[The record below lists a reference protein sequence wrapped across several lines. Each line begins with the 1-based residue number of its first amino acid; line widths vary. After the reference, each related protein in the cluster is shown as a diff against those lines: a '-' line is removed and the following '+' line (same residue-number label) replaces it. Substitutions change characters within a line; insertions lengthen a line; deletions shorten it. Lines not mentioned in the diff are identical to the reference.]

1 MKIRIFALLGLMVAF
16 IGHVLAADVKA
27 EDGRYAQTIVVAQDG
42 SGDYKTINEAL
53 KKVRGDF
60 EDPVRI
66 YVKDGVYKEKVL
78 VNYTLKNVTIEGES
92 RKGTVISNGD
102 YAQLNNMGTSGS
114 YTMRIDGNNITLKNM
129 TIENTAGPVGQAV
142 ALHTTGDKIHVIDCD
157 ILGNQDTLYATGHN
171 SRDLF
176 DNCYIEGTVDFIFGA
191 ATALFRNCHLHAKR
205 DGYLTAA
212 STPKENLVGYVF
224 HKCKVT
230 ADPDAKNVY
239 LGRPWRP
246 YASTFFIDCELPDG
260 INTKG
265 WHNWGK
271 EENEKTA
278 RYGEYNC
285 KGQGAKENERV
296 GWRKTLNALDAA
308 ELTDPGR
315 IFTRGSAWIPE

>member
-1 MKIRIFALLGLMVAF
+1 MKRKIIAFLMLVVLIGQTCAAEEGLYS
-16 IGHVLAADVKA
+16 K
-27 EDGRYAQTIVVAQDG
+27 TITVAQDG
-42 SGDYKTINEAL
+42 SGDYTTINEAL

-66 YVKDGVYKEKVL
+66 FVKNGVYKEKIL
-78 VNYTLKNVTIEGES
+78 INNTLKNVTLEGES

-114 YTMRIDGNNITLKNM
+114 YTMRIDGNDITLKNM

-212 STPKENLVGYVF
+212 STPKDNLVGYVF

-230 ADPDAKNVY
+230 ADADAKNVY

-246 YASTFFIDCELPDG
+246 YASTFFIDCDLPEG
-260 INTKG
+260 INAKG
-265 WHNWGK
+265 WHNWGNA
-271 EENEKTA
+271 ENEKTA
-278 RYGEYNC
+278 RYGEYKC
-285 KGQGAKENERV
+285 KGAGSDEKSRV
-296 GWRKTLNALDAA
+296 EWRKAINAQDAA
-308 ELTDPGR
+308 ELTDPER
-315 IFTRGSAWIPE
+315 IFFRNSVWVP

>member
-1 MKIRIFALLGLMVAF
+1 MKIKILALVTMLMGFMGQVW
-16 IGHVLAADVKA
+16 AADGHYSK
-27 EDGRYAQTIVVAQDG
+27 TITVAQDG
-42 SGDYKTINEAL
+42 TGDYKTINEAL

-60 EDPVRI
+60 DDPVRI
-66 YVKDGVYKEKVL
+66 FVKNGVYKEKVL
-78 VNYTLKNVTIEGES
+78 VNNTLKNVTIEGES

-102 YAQLNNMGTSGS
+102 YASLNNMGTSGS
-114 YTMRIDGNNITLKNM
+114 YTMRIDGNDITLKNM
-129 TIENTAGPVGQAV
+129 TIENTAGQVGQAV

-224 HKCKVT
+224 HNCKVT
-230 ADPDAKNVY
+230 ADPEAKNVH

-246 YASTFFIDCELPDG
+246 YASTFFINCELPKN
-260 INTKG
+260 INPKG
-265 WHNWGK
+265 WHNWGNA
-271 EENEKTA
+271 ENEKTA
-278 RYGEYNC
+278 RYGEYKC
-285 KGQGAKENERV
+285 TGPGADEKERV

-315 IFTRGSAWIPE
+315 IFARNSVWIPD

>member
-1 MKIRIFALLGLMVAF
+1 MKIKILAFMTMLIGF
-16 IGHVLAADVKA
+16 IGQIWAA
-27 EDGRYAQTIVVAQDG
+27 EEGQYAKTITVAQDG
-42 SGDYKTINEAL
+42 TGDYKTINEAL

-60 EDPVRI
+60 DDPVRI
-66 YVKDGVYKEKVL
+66 FVKDGVYKEKVL
-78 VNYTLKNVTIEGES
+78 VNNTLKNVTIEGES

-102 YAQLNNMGTSGS
+102 YASLNNMGTSGS
-114 YTMRIDGNNITLKNM
+114 YTMRIDGNDITLKNM
-129 TIENTAGPVGQAV
+129 TIENTAGQVGQAV

-224 HKCKVT
+224 HNCKVT
-230 ADPDAKNVY
+230 ADPEAKNVH

-246 YASTFFIDCELPDG
+246 YASTFFINCELPKG
-260 INTKG
+260 INPKG
-265 WHNWGK
+265 WHNWGN

-278 RYGEYNC
+278 R
-285 KGQGAKENERV
+285 
-296 GWRKTLNALDAA
+296 
-308 ELTDPGR
+308 
-315 IFTRGSAWIPE
+315 

>member
-1 MKIRIFALLGLMVAF
+1 MKIKILALVTVLLGFMGQVW
-16 IGHVLAADVKA
+16 AAEEGQYTK
-27 EDGRYAQTIVVAQDG
+27 TITVAQDG
-42 SGDYKTINEAL
+42 TGDYKTINEAL

-60 EDPVRI
+60 DDPVRI
-66 YVKDGVYKEKVL
+66 FVKDGVYKEKVL
-78 VNYTLKNVTIEGES
+78 VNNTLKNVTIEGES

-102 YAQLNNMGTSGS
+102 YASLNNMGTSGS
-114 YTMRIDGNNITLKNM
+114 YTMRIDGNDITLKNM
-129 TIENTAGPVGQAV
+129 TIENTAGQVGQAV
-142 ALHTTGDKIHVIDCD
+142 ALHTTGDKIHVINCD

-224 HKCKVT
+224 HNCKVT
-230 ADPDAKNVY
+230 ADPEAKNVH

-246 YASTFFIDCELPDG
+246 YASTFFINCELPKN
-260 INTKG
+260 ISPKG
-265 WHNWGK
+265 WHNWGNA
-271 EENEKTA
+271 ENEKTA
-278 RYGEYNC
+278 RYGEYKC
-285 KGQGAKENERV
+285 SGPGADEKERV

-315 IFTRGSAWIPE
+315 IFARNSVWIPD

>member
-1 MKIRIFALLGLMVAF
+1 MKRRIFALLGLTIAF
-16 IGHVLAADVKA
+16 MAQLWAA
-27 EDGRYAQTIVVAQDG
+27 EEGRYTQTITVAQDG
-42 SGDYKTINEAL
+42 TGDYKTINEAL
-53 KKVRGDF
+53 KKLRGDF

-66 YVKDGVYKEKVL
+66 YVKDGKYDEKVL

-92 RKGTVISNGD
+92 RKGTVITHGD
-102 YAQLNNMGTSGS
+102 YASLNNMGTSGS
-114 YTMRIDGNNITLKNM
+114 YTMRIDGNNVTLKNL
-129 TIENTAGPVGQAV
+129 TIENRAGHVGQAV

-191 ATALFRNCHLHAKR
+191 ATALFRNCHIHAKS

-212 STPKENLVGYVF
+212 STPKENKVGYVF
-224 HKCKVT
+224 DHCKVT
-230 ADPDAKNVY
+230 ADPEAKKVY
-239 LGRPWRP
+239 LGRTWRP
-246 YASTFFIDCELPDG
+246 YASTFFINCELPEA
-260 INTKG
+260 IHPEG

-271 EENEKTA
+271 EDNEKTA

-285 KGQGAKENERV
+285 KGAGAKEDKRV
-296 GWRKTLNALDAA
+296 GWRKALNTLDAA

-315 IFTRGSAWIPE
+315 IFARNSVWIPE

>member
-1 MKIRIFALLGLMVAF
+1 MGQVW
-16 IGHVLAADVKA
+16 AADGHYSK
-27 EDGRYAQTIVVAQDG
+27 TITVAQDG
-42 SGDYKTINEAL
+42 TGDYKTINEAL

-60 EDPVRI
+60 DDPVRI
-66 YVKDGVYKEKVL
+66 FVKNGVYKEKVL
-78 VNYTLKNVTIEGES
+78 VNNTLKNVTIEGES

-102 YAQLNNMGTSGS
+102 YASLNNMGTSGS
-114 YTMRIDGNNITLKNM
+114 YTMRIDGNDITLKNM
-129 TIENTAGPVGQAV
+129 TIENTAGQVGQAV

-224 HKCKVT
+224 HNCKVT
-230 ADPDAKNVY
+230 ADPEAKNVH

-246 YASTFFIDCELPDG
+246 YASTFFINCELPKN
-260 INTKG
+260 INPKG
-265 WHNWGK
+265 WHNWGNA
-271 EENEKTA
+271 ENEKTA
-278 RYGEYNC
+278 RYGEYKC
-285 KGQGAKENERV
+285 TGPGADEKERV

-315 IFTRGSAWIPE
+315 IFARNSVWIPD

>member
-1 MKIRIFALLGLMVAF
+1 MKRKIFALLALMMGIMAQAWA
-16 IGHVLAADVKA
+16 G
-27 EDGRYAQTIVVAQDG
+27 EDGRYAQTITVAQDG

-53 KKVRGDF
+53 KKLRGDF

-66 YVKDGVYKEKVL
+66 YVKDGRYDEKIL

-92 RKGTVISNGD
+92 RKGTVITHGD

-129 TIENTAGPVGQAV
+129 TIENTAGQVGQAV

-191 ATALFRNCHLHAKR
+191 ATALFRNCHLHAKS
-205 DGYLTAA
+205 DSYLTAA
-212 STPKENLVGYVF
+212 STPKENAVGYVF

-230 ADPDAKNVY
+230 AAPDVKNVH
-239 LGRPWRP
+239 LGRTWRP
-246 YASTFFIDCELPDG
+246 YASTFFIDCELPEA
-260 INTKG
+260 INPKG

-271 EENEKTA
+271 TENEKTA
-278 RYGEYNC
+278 RYGEYKC
-285 KGQGAKENERV
+285 TGPGAKEDERV
-296 GWRKTLNALDAA
+296 GWRKKLNALDAA

-315 IFTRGSAWIPE
+315 IFTRGSAWVVD